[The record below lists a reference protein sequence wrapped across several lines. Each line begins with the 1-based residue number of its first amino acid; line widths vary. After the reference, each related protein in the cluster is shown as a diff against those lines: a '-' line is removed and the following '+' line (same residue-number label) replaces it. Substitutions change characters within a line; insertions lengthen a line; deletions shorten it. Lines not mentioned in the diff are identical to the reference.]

1 MRSHRFIGFPALI
14 LLCVCTVWSSLAQA
28 AAIDLTEIIFEY
40 DGSTWTL
47 GWKFSVTAPTSVEAL
62 GVYDSGQD
70 GLAGPAQVG
79 LWLASGGAPLVQ
91 TTIAAGTD
99 AALDGYFRFAPV
111 SSTALTP
118 GIEYIVGAHL
128 DSDATSLFGGNGIVD
143 PRVSV
148 IDARYSTLGPGF
160 AFPAQ
165 TVPGPGGAAF
175 LGGNFQ
181 LTAVPL
187 PAAAWLFGSGV
198 IGMLG
203 LARRQFQESRKTMN
217 QSHE

>member
-1 MRSHRFIGFPALI
+1 MRSHRPIGFPALI
-14 LLCVCTVWSSLAQA
+14 LLFVCTVWPSLAQA

-40 DGSTWTL
+40 DSSPWTL
-47 GWKFSVTAPTSVEAL
+47 GWKFSVTAPTSIEAL

-91 TTIAAGTD
+91 TTVAAGTD
-99 AALDGYFRFAPV
+99 AALDGYFRFTPV
-111 SSTALTP
+111 TSTALTP

-128 DSDATSLFGGNGIVD
+128 DGDATSLFGGNGIVD

-148 IDARYSTLGPGF
+148 IDVRYSSFGSGFGFPDQTDPG
-160 AFPAQ
+160 
-165 TVPGPGGAAF
+165 TDGAAF

-181 LTAVPL
+181 LTPVPL
-187 PAAAWLFGSGV
+187 PAAAWLFGSGLV
-198 IGMLG
+198 GLG
-203 LARRQFQESRKTMN
+203 SLARARLQKGQAVAHRR
-217 QSHE
+217 

>member
-1 MRSHRFIGFPALI
+1 MRSHRFISFPTLI

-40 DGSTWTL
+40 DGAPWTL

-62 GVYDSGQD
+62 GVYDSFQD
-70 GLAGPAQVG
+70 GLAGTAQVG
-79 LWLASGGAPLVQ
+79 LWLASGGTPLVQ

-128 DSDATSLFGGNGIVD
+128 DGDATSLFGGNGIVD

-148 IDARYSTLGPGF
+148 IDVRYSSFGSGFGFPDQTDLG
-160 AFPAQ
+160 
-165 TVPGPGGAAF
+165 TDGAAF

-181 LTAVPL
+181 LTSVPL

-198 IGMLG
+198 IGLAG
-203 LARRQFQESRKTMN
+203 LVRRRNRFRDSA
-217 QSHE
+217 

>member
-1 MRSHRFIGFPALI
+1 MRSHRLIGFPTLVLLI
-14 LLCVCTVWSSLAQA
+14 VCTLWSSSAQA
-28 AAIDLTEIIFEY
+28 AAIDLTEVVFEY

-79 LWLASGGAPLVQ
+79 LWLASGGAPIVQ
-91 TTIAAGTD
+91 TTVPAGTD
-99 AALDGYFRFAPV
+99 AALDGYFRFTPV
-111 SSTALTP
+111 PTTALTP
-118 GIEYIVGAHL
+118 GVEYIVGSHL
-128 DSDATSLFGGNGIVD
+128 DGDLATSFFDGNGAVD

-148 IDARYSTLGPGF
+148 IDVRYSSFGSGF
-160 AFPAQ
+160 GFPDQ
-165 TVPGPGGAAF
+165 TDIGTDGAAF

-198 IGMLG
+198 VGLG
-203 LARRQFQESRKTMN
+203 SLARARLRKRQAVARRR
-217 QSHE
+217 

>member
-47 GWKFSVTAPTSVEAL
+47 GWKFSVTAPTSVESL

-148 IDARYSTLGPGF
+148 IDARYSTLGTGF
-160 AFPAQ
+160 AFPDQ
-165 TVPGPGGAAF
+165 TDPGTEGAAF

-198 IGMLG
+198 IGLAG
-203 LARRQFQESRKTMN
+203 LVRRRNRFRDSA
-217 QSHE
+217 

>member
-1 MRSHRFIGFPALI
+1 MRSPRSSGFPTLI
-14 LLCVCTVWSSLAQA
+14 LLFVCTVWSSMAQA

-91 TTIAAGTD
+91 TTIAAGTE
-99 AALDGYFRFAPV
+99 ATLDGHFRFAPV
-111 SSTALTP
+111 NSTALTP

-148 IDARYSTLGPGF
+148 IDARYSTLGSGF
-160 AFPAQ
+160 AFPDQ
-165 TVPGPGGAAF
+165 TDPGTDGAAF

-187 PAAAWLFGSGV
+187 PAAAWLFGSGL
-198 IGMLG
+198 IGLG
-203 LARRQFQESRKTMN
+203 SMARVRLRKGQAVARRQ
-217 QSHE
+217 

>member
-14 LLCVCTVWSSLAQA
+14 SLLICTLWSSSALA
-28 AAIDLTEIIFEY
+28 AAIDLTQIDFEY
-40 DGSTWTL
+40 DSSAWTL

-70 GLAGPAQVG
+70 GLVGQADVG

-111 SSTALTP
+111 PSTPLTP
-118 GIEYIVGAHL
+118 GVEYIVGSHL
-128 DSDATSLFGGNGIVD
+128 DGDLATALFFGNGLVD
-143 PRVSV
+143 PRVTV
-148 IDARYSTLGPGF
+148 IDVRYSPFGSAAF
-160 AFPAQ
+160 AFPSE
-165 TVPGPGGAAF
+165 TDPGTDGAAF

-181 LTAVPL
+181 LTPVPL
-187 PAAAWLFGSGV
+187 PAAAWLFGSGLV
-198 IGMLG
+198 GLG
-203 LARRQFQESRKTMN
+203 SLARARLRK
-217 QSHE
+217 

>member
-47 GWKFSVTAPTSVEAL
+47 GWKFSVTAPTSIEAL

-128 DSDATSLFGGNGIVD
+128 DGDATSLFGGNGIVD

-148 IDARYSTLGPGF
+148 IDVRYSSFGSGFGFPDQTDLG
-160 AFPAQ
+160 
-165 TVPGPGGAAF
+165 TDGAAF

>member
-1 MRSHRFIGFPALI
+1 MRSHRFISFPTLI

-40 DGSTWTL
+40 DGAPWTL
-47 GWKFSVTAPTSVEAL
+47 GWKFSVTAPTSVGAL
-62 GVYDSGQD
+62 GVYDSFQA
-70 GLAGPAQVG
+70 GLAGTAQVG
-79 LWLASGGAPLVQ
+79 LWLASGGTPLAQ

-128 DSDATSLFGGNGIVD
+128 DGDATSLFGGNGIVD

-148 IDARYSTLGPGF
+148 IDVRYSSFGSGFGFPDQTDLG
-160 AFPAQ
+160 
-165 TVPGPGGAAF
+165 TDGAAF

-181 LTAVPL
+181 LTSVPL

-198 IGMLG
+198 IRLAG
-203 LARRQFQESRKTMN
+203 LVRRRNRFRDSA
-217 QSHE
+217 

>member
-1 MRSHRFIGFPALI
+1 MRSPRNIGFPTLI
-14 LLCVCTVWSSLAQA
+14 LLFVCTVWSSMAQA

-91 TTIAAGTD
+91 TTIAAGAEAT
-99 AALDGYFRFAPV
+99 LDGHFRFAPV
-111 SSTALTP
+111 NSTALTP

-148 IDARYSTLGPGF
+148 IDARYSTLGSGF
-160 AFPAQ
+160 AFPDQ
-165 TVPGPGGAAF
+165 TDPGTDGAAF

-181 LTAVPL
+181 LTAIPL
-187 PAAAWLFGSGV
+187 PAAAWLFGSGL
-198 IGMLG
+198 IGLG
-203 LARRQFQESRKTMN
+203 SMARVRLRKGQALARRQ
-217 QSHE
+217 

>member
-1 MRSHRFIGFPALI
+1 MRSHRFISFPTLI

-47 GWKFSVTAPTSVEAL
+47 GWKFSVTAPTSIEAL

-128 DSDATSLFGGNGIVD
+128 DGDATSLFGGNGIVD

-148 IDARYSTLGPGF
+148 IDVRYSSFGSGFGFPDQTDLG
-160 AFPAQ
+160 
-165 TVPGPGGAAF
+165 TDGAAF